1 MTSTPSLIEGR
12 KRLLRDYF
20 TEHTDI
26 DRHNP
31 FTAFRDFCSMEHV
44 NLALEGPGTAGDC
57 DEVHAI
63 PKTGGFIGM
72 ATIMVAFN
80 DATSEEVLRSDA
92 WRLGLLTRLP
102 EATCSKAA
110 DVRRL
115 EMIRDWLAGFGHPVR
130 GALALT
136 IGSDTWAGPCG
147 LGTDGLWDV
156 LNVDV
161 VKAPRSIHEVLGISA
176 GDYIGFLHT
185 LICP

>member
-1 MTSTPSLIEGR
+1 MNTPSLIEER
-12 KRLLRDYF
+12 KQLLRDYV

-26 DRHNP
+26 DRNNP
-31 FTAFRDFCSMEHV
+31 ISGCSGLCSMEHV
-44 NLALEGPGTAGDC
+44 NFALEAWGLVD
-57 DEVHAI
+57 DSYEVHTI
-63 PKTGGFIGM
+63 PAKGGFIGM

-115 EMIRDWLAGFGHPVR
+115 EMIRDWLASFGHPVR

-147 LGTDGLWDV
+147 LGADGLWDV

-161 VKAPRSIHEVLGISA
+161 VKAPRSIHEVLGISTE
-176 GDYIGFLHT
+176 DYISFLHT
-185 LICP
+185 LIRP